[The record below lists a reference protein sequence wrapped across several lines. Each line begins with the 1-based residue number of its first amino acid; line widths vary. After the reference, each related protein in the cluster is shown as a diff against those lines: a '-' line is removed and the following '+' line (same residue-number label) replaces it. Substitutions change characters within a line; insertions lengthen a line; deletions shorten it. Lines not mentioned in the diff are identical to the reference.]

1 MSKIEIK
8 KSTHEDVEY
17 IREWLKDPE
26 TLQWYPMS
34 NDREI
39 EDAAL
44 FWISFVKYGAVLTAY
59 YNDEVAG
66 IINLYL
72 QPYQKFSHQCL
83 MAIIVKNGF
92 RGKGIGTKL
101 IQEIGKCAKEKFN
114 VKFLHLEVYENNP
127 AIRLYEREGF
137 IKFGEHKH
145 FIKNLDG
152 SYLSKIFMQKQL

>member
-8 KSTHEDVEY
+8 ESKPEDMKY
-17 IREWLKDPE
+17 IRKWLSDPE
-26 TLQWYPMS
+26 TLKWYPMC

-39 EDAAL
+39 EDAAI

-59 YNDEVAG
+59 YNNEAAG
-66 IINLYL
+66 IVNLYL

-83 MAIIVKNGF
+83 LAIIVKNEF

-101 IQEIGKCAKEKFN
+101 IQEIEKRAKEKFN
-114 VKFLHLEVYENNP
+114 IKFLHLEVYENNP
-127 AIRLYEREGF
+127 AVRLYERQGF
-137 IKFGEHKH
+137 VEYGEHKH

-152 SYLSKIFMQKQL
+152 SYQSKKLMQKQL